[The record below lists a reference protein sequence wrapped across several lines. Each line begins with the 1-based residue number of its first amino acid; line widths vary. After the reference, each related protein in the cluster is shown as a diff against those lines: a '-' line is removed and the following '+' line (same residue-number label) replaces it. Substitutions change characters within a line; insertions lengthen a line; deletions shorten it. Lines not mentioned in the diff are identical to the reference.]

1 MSPAVLSVLKII
13 GIVILVI
20 LAVALVLVLLLLFFP
35 VTHRLRAVR
44 TGEEGDPPVDATFRL
59 SWLFGFIRANGH
71 WDGELTIVAKV
82 LFFTVY
88 KKPGDEKDT
97 EEADPDAGGSD
108 VDKDDGEETDGE
120 ASDDAEDVGHIFWGE
135 EKEDGEAP
143 GDTGEVVVFE
153 QEKDDETAIYEPES
167 VESGGSED
175 PFSDDDY
182 SYDDISGEKKSF
194 LRYLRDLPDILE
206 RVFCTLKTA
215 CDNIIKVPEYIEYY
229 LMLIQAERTHR
240 AWDKAVR
247 RSMRILRELLPRR
260 WNMDLTYG
268 GGNPDSTGMVV
279 EYVSMLYPITA
290 GHLKAEWDYENSIC
304 AFDLTA
310 KGHIILFV
318 LLING
323 FRLYK
328 DKDINI
334 TWKRLRPWVKDEEKA
349 RPGQETSDE

>member
-13 GIVILVI
+13 GIVLLVI

-135 EKEDGEAP
+135 EKEDGEAT
-143 GDTGEVVVFE
+143 GDT
-153 QEKDDETAIYEPES
+153 
-167 VESGGSED
+167 ED

-215 CDNIIKVPEYIEYY
+215 CDNIIKVPEYMEYY

>member
-13 GIVILVI
+13 GIVLLVI
-20 LAVALVLVLLLLFFP
+20 LAVVLVLVLLLLFFP

-97 EEADPDAGGSD
+97 EEAGPDAGGSD
-108 VDKDDGEETDGE
+108 VNKDDGEETYGE

-135 EKEDGEAP
+135 EKENGEAP
-143 GDTGEVVVFE
+143 GDT
-153 QEKDDETAIYEPES
+153 
-167 VESGGSED
+167 ED
-175 PFSDDDY
+175 PFSDDDF
-182 SYDDISGEKKSF
+182 SYDDLSGEKKSF

>member
-13 GIVILVI
+13 GIVLLVI

-135 EKEDGEAP
+135 EKENGEAP
-143 GDTGEVVVFE
+143 
-153 QEKDDETAIYEPES
+153 
-167 VESGGSED
+167 GGSED

-268 GGNPDSTGMVV
+268 GGSPDSTGMVV